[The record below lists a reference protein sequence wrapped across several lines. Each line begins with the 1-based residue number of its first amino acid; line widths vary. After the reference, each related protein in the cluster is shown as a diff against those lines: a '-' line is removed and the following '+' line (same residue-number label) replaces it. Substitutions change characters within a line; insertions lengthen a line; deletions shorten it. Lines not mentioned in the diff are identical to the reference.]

1 MNIETR
7 HGYVGLALAL
17 VNRPAKAQ
25 KILTTFASRCGAK
38 RLQPTR
44 LAEILARPLNL
55 DIDWALAEAH
65 LEWESNHCDNHLLLP
80 HDCDFPLLLQHVN
93 DCPPVLFLRG
103 SRAALGKP
111 QVAIVG
117 SRKAT
122 HHGLANAHDLATF
135 LAQAGFVVT
144 SGMALGIDAEC
155 HQAALRAG
163 GETVAVLGCG
173 INVDYPRRHRGLRE
187 DIAVQGAIVSEFPL
201 NTSPKPFHFPRRNRI
216 ISGLSIGVIVVEA
229 TRKSGSLT
237 TALHAAEQGREVYAV
252 PGSIRHSSSAGCN
265 QLIGEGAHIVFESE
279 GLLESLRQAAKLHFP
294 DHQIQSSALSRAAS
308 ETGSERYSEKNVKA
322 NERRVLSLMGPEPIG
337 FDQLVTLSGLTS
349 SELSSIL
356 SSLEIAGIIH
366 ALAGNTY
373 SLA

>member
-1 MNIETR
+1 MNIEAR

-17 VNRPAKAQ
+17 VNRPAKAR
-25 KILTTFASRCGAK
+25 KILTTFANRCGE
-38 RLQPTR
+38 RLQPIR

-65 LEWESNHCDNHLLLP
+65 LEWESNHSDNHLLLP
-80 HDCDFPLLLQHVN
+80 HDCDFPLLLQHVD
-93 DCPPVLFLRG
+93 DCPSVLFLRG

-155 HQAALRAG
+155 HQAALQAG

-173 INVDYPRRHRGLRE
+173 VNVDYPRRHRSLRE
-187 DIAVQGAIVSEFPL
+187 DIAAQGAIVSEFPL

-265 QLIGEGAHIVFESE
+265 QLIAEGAHIVFESE

-294 DHQIQSSALSRAAS
+294 DFQIQPYALSRAAS
-308 ETGSERYSEKNVKA
+308 ETGSERYPAKNIKSS
-322 NERRVLSLMGPEPIG
+322 ERRLLSLMGPEPIG